1 MLSEAA
7 PLALS
12 WPVMVP
18 LLTTR
23 FAPDDTNTAPA
34 TLPPLVMQ
42 TLSPLATRS
51 GPVQRPVMVRL
62 HLCTKVTVTVKDVVT
77 GLLESE
83 ESVAVQVTVVVP
95 TGDPPGAG
103 GHAGTTAA
111 ASSGAA
117 ATGERE

>member
-51 GPVQRPVMVRL
+51 GPVQTPVMVRV
-62 HLCTKVTVTVKDVVT
+62 HLCTKNTVTVKDVVT
-77 GLLESE
+77 GLLASE
-83 ESVAVQVTVVVP
+83 ESVAVQVTVVVS
-95 TGDPPGAG
+95 TGKARGAG
-103 GHAGTTAA
+103 VHAGVTDPL
-111 ASSGAA
+111 SSAVSAG
-117 ATGERE
+117 GGQL